1 MGINRFATSSVEYFK
16 GYLKEA
22 PGVPQERL
30 DVSRLPSLVNGKLIA
45 PTGIKANSPSDP
57 RKFVETDLSE
67 SYPTED

>member
-1 MGINRFATSSVEYFK
+1 MLIDPYSMSSEEYFK

-45 PTGIKANSPSDP
+45 PTGIKANSPTDP
-57 RKFVETDLSE
+57 RKYVESDLSE
-67 SYPTED
+67 SYPIED